1 MSKLRSLTALSVSSL
16 AVIALAA
23 CGDDDSSS
31 PSLSAGTDGGESAIE
46 VIAEDIA
53 FGEDRYTAAAGE
65 VELTYVNEGAIPHT
79 LLIEGVDGFK
89 LEVQSNG
96 DVDEGTVELEPGT
109 YTIWCDIAGHREAG
123 MEATLVVE

>member
-31 PSLSAGTDGGESAIE
+31 PSLSAGTGGGESAIE